1 MSNKQ
6 RLSGQALPCPRI
18 WRRTALAI
26 CLPFLSAGSATSISP
41 AMAQS
46 EPAPSIEI
54 AADIRVAP
62 AVLTPLRIRV
72 SRGGALSQQAMLLV
86 HGLPPRV
93 TLSEGRSFG
102 AGVWTVP
109 LANLSKLEI
118 APATGTG
125 GRTDLTFE
133 LVTLDGK
140 ILAQAKA
147 TLHIA
152 PPIAGSRKAP
162 QDAAQND
169 AIALTAGPLGGGKP
183 QMMESA
189 RESPASLGATTSQ
202 LPPEQ
207 IDRARK
213 LVERGDE
220 HMEAGK
226 VASARLLYQ
235 SAAESGWA
243 AAALALAATYDSSE
257 LARWKVIGGIQPDAA
272 LARKWYERAKQ
283 LGSPEADRH
292 LQQLSTR

>member
-26 CLPFLSAGSATSISP
+26 CLPFLSAGSATSILP

-46 EPAPSIEI
+46 ESAPSIEI

-125 GRTDLTFE
+125 GKTDLTFE

-140 ILAQAKA
+140 LLAQAKS

-152 PPIAGSRKAP
+152 PAIAGSRKAP
-162 QDAAQND
+162 QDATPND
-169 AIALTAGPLGGGKP
+169 VIALTAGPLAGGKP
-183 QMMESA
+183 LTESA
-189 RESPASLGATTSQ
+189 RESPASLGETTSQ
-202 LPPEQ
+202 LPSEQ
-207 IDRARK
+207 VDRARK

-272 LARKWYERAKQ
+272 LARKWYEKAKQ

-292 LQQLSTR
+292 LQRLSTR

>member
-1 MSNKQ
+1 MSIKQ
-6 RLSGQALPCPRI
+6 RLSGQAPPCPRI
-18 WRRTALAI
+18 WRRTALAL
-26 CLPFLSAGSATSISP
+26 CLPFLCAGSATSISP

-102 AGVWTVP
+102 SGVWTVP

-125 GRTDLTFE
+125 GKTDLTFE

-140 ILAQAKA
+140 LLAQAKS

-162 QDAAQND
+162 QDAAPND
-169 AIALTAGPLGGGKP
+169 AIALTAGPLAGGKP
-183 QMMESA
+183 LAEPA
-189 RESPASLGATTSQ
+189 RETPASLGETGSQ
-202 LPPEQ
+202 FPSEQ
-207 IDRARK
+207 VARARK

-220 HMEAGK
+220 YMEAGK

-235 SAAESGWA
+235 SATESGWA

-272 LARKWYERAKQ
+272 LARKWYEKAKQ

-292 LQQLSTR
+292 LQRLSTR